1 MNESGIY
8 LASSSPRRQRLLE
21 QIGVRFERVEV
32 DIKEMLQPDET
43 PEKFVVRMALEKA
56 RAGWRFLGGG
66 QRPVLGAD
74 TVLRIDGEVLGKPRD
89 REHGLM
95 LLERL
100 SGRSHDVLTGV
111 ALVGE
116 REQTLVQISRVTFRD
131 VTRAECIAYWDTGEP
146 ADKAGAYGIQG
157 IGSIF
162 IKHLEGSYSGVM
174 GLPLFETTE
183 LLASFGIQVL
193 DGE

>member
-1 MNESGIY
+1 MNEPDIY

-21 QIGVRFERVEV
+21 QIGVRFKRVRV
-32 DIKEMLQPDET
+32 DIKEMWQPEET

-56 RAGWRFLGGG
+56 RAGWQFLGGG
-66 QRPVLGAD
+66 QCPVLGAD
-74 TVLRIDGEVLGKPRD
+74 TVLAIDGEVLGKPRN

-116 REQTLVQISRVTFRD
+116 REQFLVQRSHVTFRD
-131 VTRAECIAYWDTGEP
+131 VTPAERIAYWDTGEP

-174 GLPLFETTE
+174 GLPLFETTA
-183 LLASFGIQVL
+183 LQHSRPPQRCV
-193 DGE
+193 